1 MTYQQRAGRVQLP
14 SGKKVAV
21 ALGLDLDAMAIWD
34 GSFHRWTPAYQS
46 RGEFGIEVAVQ
57 RLLKLLEKHQV
68 KATWCIP
75 GHTADTF
82 PEACRDIAAAGHEI
96 AHHGYMHENPTE
108 VDKPR
113 EREVLLKGIAAL
125 ERVAATRPRGY
136 RSPYWDFSPN
146 TLDLLEELEFAWD
159 SSLMGNDFHPYQPRR
174 VIQTEWTQHGQHQVG
189 NGPSSFSDPSPVLE
203 IPVSWYL
210 DDFPA
215 TEYVTGI
222 QEGMTAADH
231 IESRWRSIFDYAA
244 AEDDGAVY
252 ALTTHPQTIGRAHMV
267 QMLERLI
274 VHMKENGGNFMTL
287 SEVADATIFGQ

>member
-1 MTYQQRAGRVQLP
+1 VTYQQRAGRVQLAD
-14 SGKKVAV
+14 GNKVAV
-21 ALGLDLDAMAIWD
+21 ALGLDVDAMAIWD

-46 RGEFGIEVAVQ
+46 RGEFGVEVGVP
-57 RLLKLLEKHQV
+57 RLLRLLERHEV
-68 KATWCIP
+68 RATWCIP

-108 VDKPR
+108 VDRDR
-113 EREVLLKGIAAL
+113 EYEVLLKGADAL
-125 ERVAATRPRGY
+125 ERISGSRPRGY

-146 TLDLLEELEFAWD
+146 TLDLLEDMEFVWD
-159 SSLMGNDFHPYQPRR
+159 SSLMGNDFHPYYPRR
-174 VIQTEWTQHGQHQVG
+174 VIQDDWVQHGQYKVG
-189 NGPSSFSDPSPVLE
+189 NGPSRFSDPSTVME

-215 TEYVTGI
+215 QEYVTGI
-222 QEGMTAADH
+222 QEGMGSIEH

-244 AEDDGAVY
+244 MQDDGGVY
-252 ALTTHPQTIGRAHMV
+252 ALTTHPQTIGRAHMI

-274 VHMKENGGNFMTL
+274 VHMKENGAQFMTL
-287 SEVADATIFGQ
+287 SEVAEATQFD